1 MDVQTA
7 LLETGRFRGP
17 EAGLERPKP
26 APNEQRLSSGAMG
39 VQEKLRRL
47 TGKAIHDFDMIQ
59 EGDLVMVCLSGG
71 ADSYTMLD
79 TLMFLQR
86 IAPVRFELVAVNLD
100 QKQPGFLEP
109 VLPEYFT
116 KARVRFKIIEQDQQA
131 VA

>member
-1 MDVQTA
+1 
-7 LLETGRFRGP
+7 
-17 EAGLERPKP
+17 
-26 APNEQRLSSGAMG
+26 MG
-39 VQEKLRRL
+39 VQAKLRRL